1 MLGLWLQ
8 RAVVTKWGERLMTV
22 TIRVSVSVNAVSL
35 EERATAAQLDST
47 ATQNA
52 SVRVF
57 IYLLSVAGSYC

>member
-35 EERATAAQLDST
+35 EERATAAQLGST